1 MKDAVTEELRKH
13 FRPEFLNR
21 VDEII
26 VFHALSEGHLKD
38 IVEIQLGRLRER
50 LAERNIKLELTDAA
64 KEHVVKVGY
73 DPAFGARPLKRVL
86 QKEVETNLGRK
97 LLQGDIRDGQTV
109 KVDYDLSRDALTFA
123 AV

>member
-1 MKDAVTEELRKH
+1 
-13 FRPEFLNR
+13 
-21 VDEII
+21 
-26 VFHALSEGHLKD
+26 LSQKNLKE

-50 LAERNIKLELTDAA
+50 LAERNIQLKLTDAA

-97 LLQGDIRDGQTV
+97 LLQGEVKDGQTV
-109 KVDYDLSRDALTFA
+109 VVDYDLSRDALTFS
-123 AV
+123 VT